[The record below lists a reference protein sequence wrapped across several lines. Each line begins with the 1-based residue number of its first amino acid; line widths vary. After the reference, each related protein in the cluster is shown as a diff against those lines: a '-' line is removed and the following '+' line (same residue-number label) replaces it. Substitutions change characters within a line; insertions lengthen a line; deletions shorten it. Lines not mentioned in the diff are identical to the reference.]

1 MEKSTLQLMIV
12 GIMDVIIAICGI
24 LIWLALENRGS
35 ILAMTA
41 TVIAFATFFGFVAI
55 SQSQDVGWAANVGS
69 MRTAITAGVLALY
82 FFILPISIFLKQN
95 TEMSAFGQTMVQ
107 TFTTTM
113 SIIIPFYFGASVY
126 AQVHAPGTSQGDGQ
140 DNTSGP
146 SP

>member
-1 MEKSTLQLMIV
+1 MGKSTLQLVIV
-12 GIMDVIIAICGI
+12 GIVDIIIAICGI
-24 LIWLALENRGS
+24 FAWLALENRGS
-35 ILAMTA
+35 VLAMTA

-55 SQSQDVGWAANVGS
+55 SQSQDIGMGANVGS

-95 TEMSAFGQTMVQ
+95 TEMSPFGQTMVQ

-113 SIIIPFYFGASVY
+113 AIIIPFYFGASVY
-126 AQVHAPGTSQGDGQ
+126 AQVHAPNTGQGAGQ
-140 DNTSGP
+140 DNVSSP